1 MINGKAENCCGCR
14 ACGSI
19 CPRNAIS
26 FNENEKGFTEPR
38 IDLDICVNCNLC
50 NAVCPLENDHLLDQS
65 FTQKYYVAKLK
76 NYKERRKSQSG
87 GVFAALAKRIL
98 SQHGIVYGAIVD
110 DGLNVVYSR
119 ATNLRDM
126 HKMRGSK
133 YVQADIGNSFE
144 NVKKDLESHN
154 KVMFSGTPCY
164 VHGLL
169 TYLNGCKTDVSNLI
183 TVDLV
188 CHGTPSPLLYK
199 QYIDLIEKN
208 HRKKVRKFVFRDNEF
223 YGSVFTLSNRAQ
235 YQTDDYNKVFY
246 SRFALRDCCFTCH
259 YANMQRVGDLTI
271 GDCWGYEKYNEAFD
285 PNRGGCSLVIANS
298 EKGRKSFYEVL
309 DEFEYEETQRECILQ
324 PNLEHP
330 EESPSLTEI
339 FWKDYH
345 EYAGEYVLRTYC
357 KCEPEKEKKVLY
369 KKQTVKKVFRKLY
382 YLVYNSFEH

>member
-1 MINGKAENCCGCR
+1 MIKGKTENCCGCR
-14 ACGSI
+14 ACGSV
-19 CPRNAIS
+19 CPKKAIS
-26 FNENEKGFTEPR
+26 FCDNEKGFTEPQ
-38 IDLDICVNCNLC
+38 INPDLCVNCNLC
-50 NAVCPLENDHLLDQS
+50 NAVCPLEHEHALDQT

-76 NYKERRKSQSG
+76 KYKERRKSQSG
-87 GVFAALAKRIL
+87 GVFAALAKKVI
-98 SQHGIVYGAIVD
+98 SQHGVVYGAIID
-110 DGLNVVYSR
+110 YGLKVVYSR
-119 ATNLRDM
+119 ATTLRDM

-259 YANMQRVGDLTI
+259 YANMDRVGDLTI
-271 GDCWGYEKYNEAFD
+271 GDCWGYEKHNPVFN
-285 PNRGGCSLVIANS
+285 PGMGCSLVIANS
-298 EKGRKSFYEVL
+298 KKGELYFESVINDFDYEN
-309 DEFEYEETQRECILQ
+309 TILKKIMQ
-324 PNLEHP
+324 TTL
-330 EESPSLTEI
+330 ESPTCAPSDI
-339 FWKDYH
+339 NSFWNDFRKY
-345 EYAGEYVLRTYC
+345 GSEYVFRTYC
-357 KCEPEKEKKVLY
+357 KCNFSQENKVVYENQKFRRFFKKISEKW
-369 KKQTVKKVFRKLY
+369 
-382 YLVYNSFEH
+382 YNSFEH